1 MKNILFLYRKKNT
14 LLLKLCAQNME
25 GGSQS
30 LAPNPTVDSGLRPSQ
45 NKALPTRA
53 ITFIFQEARAEF
65 LQGWFTRNYLSWN
78 QNEFF
83 RKGKSK
89 RRRDMIVSCESDK

>member
-1 MKNILFLYRKKNT
+1 MLSLSPFFNEKHFISLQKKKNT

-45 NKALPTRA
+45 NEALPPRA

-65 LQGWFTRNYLSWN
+65 LQG
-78 QNEFF
+78 
-83 RKGKSK
+83 
-89 RRRDMIVSCESDK
+89 